1 MFDRIE
7 NLHQKFLVGKSVR
20 MSYLNNQTAQL
31 WGGFM
36 PTKKQ
41 ISGILTAE
49 FYSMQVYDKKP
60 DFHNFDPSVL
70 FTKWAAVEVSD
81 DFNVP
86 EGLHSYVFHGGLYAV
101 FIHKGTAKEFQR
113 TFGYIFEQWLPNSL
127 YDIDDR
133 EHFEM
138 LPPNYRPDDPN
149 AIEEVWIPIILKSV
163 Q

>member
-7 NLHQKFLVGKSVR
+7 NLHQKLLVGKSVR

-36 PTKKQ
+36 PMKKQ

-86 EGLHSYVFHGGLYAV
+86 EGLHSH
-101 FIHKGTAKEFQR
+101 E
-113 TFGYIFEQWLPNSL
+113 
-127 YDIDDR
+127 
-133 EHFEM
+133 
-138 LPPNYRPDDPN
+138 
-149 AIEEVWIPIILKSV
+149 
-163 Q
+163 